1 VLKPPASI
9 LLKERY
15 DEPLSDFAFNLR
27 RYIKVYEFVC
37 RHFLACCSL
46 PAIAFKTQAGLK
58 P

>member
-1 VLKPPASI
+1 
-9 LLKERY
+9 LKERY